1 VSSLFEEEIS
11 ITGTLVWYYYI
22 CPREVWLQSRQINPD
37 EQDQNMT
44 WGRYLH
50 EHAYQR
56 EKKELSFGGSKFD
69 FVQNADGQLLVVEV
83 KKTDRYQKSAAMQL
97 LFYLYKLKQ
106 QGIIARGELRF
117 PEQKKIEPVE
127 LTADNEKELETALD
141 EIKSI
146 IQKNIP
152 PPVERNKYCAKCAYQ
167 ELCWA

>member
-1 VSSLFEEEIS
+1 MFEEEIS
-11 ITGTLVWYYYI
+11 INGTLVWYYYI

-69 FVQNADGQLLVVEV
+69 FVQNTDGQLLVVEV
-83 KKTDRYQKSAAMQL
+83 KKTDRYQKSATMQL
-97 LFYLYKLKQ
+97 LFYLYNLKQ

-117 PEQKKIEPVE
+117 PEQKRIEPVE
-127 LTADNEKELETALD
+127 LTADNEKELVTALD
-141 EIKSI
+141 AIRSI
-146 IQKNIP
+146 IQQSIP
-152 PPVERNKYCAKCAYQ
+152 PTTERNKYCAKCAYQ